1 MLCKLNQ
8 DIISDSACDMR
19 SGIEE
24 DLFIYNIGDIDT
36 FVFENDNR
44 HSDNNFIDTVVT
56 GEPFYQLEASSA
68 EYSEEIDEDT
78 GKFIQRLS
86 VMTNFSSELEN
97 ILSNA
102 RNTKYFVC
110 FRQDG
115 DEDYLSIGYK
125 TGATLSYTVELTDD
139 SQIYTIIFSMESEYS
154 AMIVDASNFDLSEK
168 YFTPIFNPLYNIHI
182 CETVEG
188 DNNGYLIASYVPKTN
203 TANQPLDVNN
213 QLCSYSGLPQ
223 AAYKHEDVVSSGGY
237 YILGTYDDTGVF
249 DGQPVRIFEPV
260 ACPIGAIG
268 TISVSPN
275 EIFLNSTT
283 TFQSVDITC
292 DNQWQTVEL
301 PPIVNLSNQ
310 SGSGDASVI
319 VMSTNVGGDVKIKFK
334 NIVSYEQVALDV
346 HINLIKTE
354 RNSYVFP
361 NGQRAF
367 VIPVTCEGGL
377 GTYTLTA
384 NAPYLTMVIQDDNS
398 IFCSPMHYTETSE
411 QRWTLTLTHNS
422 DPNEVKNISVTILGS
437 DSNPQWQLVRKYC
450 ETV

>member
-8 DIISDSACDMR
+8 DIISDSGCELS
-19 SGIEE
+19 SGIGE
-24 DLFIYNIGDIDT
+24 DIYVYNFSDIEAFIFDG
-36 FVFENDNR
+36 DNR
-44 HSDNNFIDTVVT
+44 HEDSNKIDTVST
-56 GEPFYQLEASSA
+56 NEPFYYLESSSA

-78 GKFIQRLS
+78 GKFIQRLT
-86 VMTNFSSELEN
+86 VMTKFSPDLEN

-110 FRQDG
+110 FEVND
-115 DEDYLSIGYK
+115 DERWMSIGYK

-139 SQIYTIIFSMESEYS
+139 SQIYTIIFSLESEYS
-154 AMIVDASNFDLSEK
+154 AMEVDNSNFDLANK
-168 YFTPIFNPLYNIHI
+168 YFTPIFEPLYDVYV
-182 CETVEG
+182 CETIEG
-188 DNNGYLIASYVPKTN
+188 ENTGYKIASYVPKTN
-203 TANQPLDVNN
+203 SAGQPLDINN
-213 QLCSYSGLPQ
+213 QLCSYSGLQ
-223 AAYKHEDVVSSGGY
+223 QVAYKHEDVVSSGGY
-237 YILGTYDDTGVF
+237 YIIGTYDDTGVF
-249 DGQPVRIFEPV
+249 EDKPVKSFDNN

-398 IFCSPMHYTETSE
+398 IFCSPMHYTETNE